1 MIVTVPDFV
10 IERTLCMA
18 DITAQMVKDLREKSG
33 AGMMDCKKALTESS
47 GDFEKALNLLRERG
61 EAIALKRSSRKAK
74 EGLISA
80 KVAEDSRSAALIEL
94 NCESDFVAR
103 NDDFKALAEKLTV
116 HALNTPTSGDLNET
130 KIDGTQVS
138 EVLKAAVGKIG
149 ENIVLSRSTRLET
162 KDGVLVHYIHAPGKI
177 GVLVEI
183 TTPKPE
189 LIKNPEFYQFAR
201 LLAMHIAASAPLFLN
216 RTEVPSA
223 SLDNEKEVYRNQAL
237 NEGKPEKVV
246 DKIVEGRISKYYG
259 EVCLHE
265 QPFVQD
271 PDQKV
276 ETIVKQASAKYGDLS
291 IKRFVRYQLGEGV
304 KDEESAE

>member
-1 MIVTVPDFV
+1 
-10 IERTLCMA
+10 MA

-61 EAIALKRSSRKAK
+61 EAIALKRSSRRAK
-74 EGLISA
+74 EGLIAA
-80 KVAEDSRSAALIEL
+80 KVADDSRSAALIEL
-94 NCESDFVAR
+94 NSESDFVAR
-103 NDDFKALAEKLTV
+103 NDDFKALAEKLAA
-116 HALNTPTSGDLNET
+116 HALATPTSGDLNDT
-130 KIDGTQVS
+130 TLDGTKVS
-138 EVLKAAVGKIG
+138 EVIKAAVGKIG
-149 ENIVLSRSTRLET
+149 ENLVLSRSTRLES

-183 TTPKPE
+183 KTPTPE
-189 LIKNPEFYQFAR
+189 LIKNPEFHQFAR
-201 LLAMHIAASAPLFLN
+201 MLAMHVAASAPLFLN

-223 SLDNEKEVYRNQAL
+223 NLETEKEVYRNQAL

-246 DKIVEGRISKYYG
+246 EKIVEGRVGKYYG
-259 EVCLHE
+259 EVCLLE

-276 ETIVKQASAKYGDLS
+276 EAIVKQAAAKYGDLS
-291 IKRFVRYQLGEGV
+291 IARFVRYQLGEGA
-304 KDEESAE
+304 KDDASEE